1 MAGLYLAGGKRA
13 QLEPARPFPGNQ
25 WPGSGTPSCAK
36 TSLLITSTR
45 PIAVSPVAAVAA
57 LLGPGVQRRASRSRA
72 ARSLP
77 QPLPGSQEQCC
88 TASGVGGGGGGDLP
102 AAWREAGCL
111 VALHERR
118 PGLTTPESRPS
129 HGLGLG

>member
-45 PIAVSPVAAVAA
+45 PIAVSPVAAARDRLLLSLDQESRGGHLAHARLARCPNHYQEVRNNAA
-57 LLGPGVQRRASRSRA
+57 LQVGWGVCLPHGARLGVWSRF
-72 ARSLP
+72 
-77 QPLPGSQEQCC
+77 
-88 TASGVGGGGGGDLP
+88 TSG
-102 AAWREAGCL
+102 
-111 VALHERR
+111 
-118 PGLTTPESRPS
+118 GLA
-129 HGLGLG
+129 